1 MPDVVGV
8 DIKSNSSSTT
18 FAKITAMTC
27 TARTDAVGTAVS
39 LTVQVRLGAY
49 SALYTHS
56 SDQSLGRV
64 FTGTLNGHNIGWHV
78 IKQYNTDRWEYSTTY
93 NYNISFNIPYSP
105 GTIYC
110 NFEIVPQGS
119 GSYMTAST
127 FTWTANTYTRSSPS
141 ATPCTAPTTVTL
153 DGAAGIVVANM
164 TGTYTLAWNAGTSH
178 RTYREYVIWYLIE
191 GGSWTYAA
199 ITTSLSRS
207 INLADYASV
216 GRGKAVWF
224 LIRCQD
230 GYTHADNSA
239 QAYVQLANYPT
250 APTAA
255 SVPAS
260 STYNVPMAVTF
271 SGAAARFGT
280 LGNYTI
286 QVRRKAAGSSTWSSW
301 VNVTTTQAASPF
313 NTTPST
319 YAAWTVR
326 PGDTLQYRIY
336 STNSYGLTSS
346 TAKET
351 GEVVMKGGI
360 MRIKVSGTWREGT
373 AWIKVAGV
381 WKEASSVYERVSGV
395 WKESI

>member
-8 DIKSNSSSTT
+8 DIKSNSSSST
-18 FAKITAMTC
+18 FAEITAMTC
-27 TARTDAVGTAVS
+27 TARTDAVGTHVD
-39 LTVQVRLGAY
+39 LTVQVRMGSS

-56 SDQSLGRV
+56 SDMSLGRV
-64 FTGTLNGHNIGWHV
+64 FTGTLNGHDIGWHV
-78 IKQYNTDRWEYSTTY
+78 IKRYNLDRWEYSTTY
-93 NYNISFNIPYSP
+93 NYNISFDIPYSP

-110 NFEIVPQGS
+110 NFAIVPQGS
-119 GSYMTAST
+119 GSYPTAST

-141 ATPCTAPTTVTL
+141 ATACTAPASGTI
-153 DGAAGIVVANM
+153 GGSAGLIVANM
-164 TGTYTLAWNAGTSH
+164 SGSLTLAWSAGTSH
-178 RTYREYVIWYLIE
+178 RTYREYAIFYLME
-191 GGSWTYAA
+191 GGSWTYLTT
-199 ITTSLSRS
+199 TTSLSTS
-207 INLADYASV
+207 INMATFAALP
-216 GRGKAVWF
+216 RGQTVYF
-224 LIRCQD
+224 LVRCQD
-230 GYTHADNSA
+230 GYTYADNIV
-239 QAYVQLANYPT
+239 AYAQLANVPS

-255 SVPAS
+255 SVPATS
-260 STYNVPMAVTF
+260 KYNASLAVTF
-271 SGAAARFGT
+271 SGAVANYGT
-280 LGNYTI
+280 LGNYKI
-286 QVRRKAAGSSTWSSW
+286 EVRRKAAGSGTWSSW
-301 VNVTTTQAASPF
+301 VVLTTTQAASPC